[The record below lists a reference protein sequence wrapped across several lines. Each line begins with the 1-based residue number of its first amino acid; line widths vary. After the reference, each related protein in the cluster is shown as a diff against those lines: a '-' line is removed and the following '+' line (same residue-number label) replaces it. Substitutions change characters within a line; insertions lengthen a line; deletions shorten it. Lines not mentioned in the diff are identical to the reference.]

1 MPSCS
6 ASQRNV
12 TSHIADMV
20 AFTAA
25 MVGISEDVKTAM
37 AAMDASRNGIALFV
51 ANMNSSHLY

>member
-1 MPSCS
+1 
-6 ASQRNV
+6 
-12 TSHIADMV
+12 MV